1 MILNL
6 RCVTIFIYVIISTT
20 VVKERVMKDI
30 EKLQYEY
37 DIINSYI
44 NQAISFLLKKQS
56 NECMKALESLKLFST
71 SIFNMKFLLNDDDKN

>member
-1 MILNL
+1 
-6 RCVTIFIYVIISTT
+6 
-20 VVKERVMKDI
+20 MKDI